1 MELPSDVENTEEA
14 KGVSLEGGDDEAIQL
29 PEDVTDIPLLL
40 GVSNHFSH
48 TYLLTFAL

>member
-14 KGVSLEGGDDEAIQL
+14 KGGDDEAIQL